1 MCGGPHFRVRNWSEY
16 QHYKDRNPPWVKLH
30 FALLSSRDWVLFDDA
45 SRVLAVACMLI
56 ASRDD
61 GRVPADAEYLQR
73 VAYLN
78 SVPNLK
84 PLVDSGFLEDASG
97 LLADASTLQAD
108 ARPEERQ
115 RRDRGETEESKKRAR
130 PRFKPPT
137 VDDVRAYCTER
148 GNTIDPQRFVD
159 HYTANGWVR
168 GKTPIKDWQ
177 AAVRTWERNEIGKP
191 AKAPA
196 VGTSDP
202 NEFKPWHAEDVR
214 KHGGKNLH
222 PQWNAYFDAMDAK
235 YEPGEKWDRFDD
247 WMKRNA

>member
-1 MCGGPHFRVRNWSEY
+1 MRHLCVKRWDDF
-16 QHYKDRNPPWVKLH
+16 QHYK
-30 FALLSSRDWVLFDDA
+30 
-45 SRVLAVACMLI
+45 
-56 ASRDD
+56 
-61 GRVPADAEYLQR
+61 
-73 VAYLN
+73 
-78 SVPNLK
+78 
-84 PLVDSGFLEDASG
+84 SGKN
-97 LLADASTLQAD
+97 ADASPMWIRLYTRLLDDYDFQQLRDETKAHLVLIWLLAARLDNRIPHDAGWIAKKIGARSPVAIRDLVIAGFLGEIDEDGKQAPRTD
-108 ARPEERQ
+108 EIRVEEIRV
-115 RRDRGETEESKKRAR
+115 EESKKRAR